1 MVPPPIYYR
10 LRSKWLAMT
19 PRARAMSICAAVAA
33 LGLCAFAAFRGDPV
47 ERAVARGDI
56 VAAKTEL
63 KQRQVADAG
72 ARTYDA
78 GRIAEAQKSFRVATA
93 SYITAFRQGDQRGL
107 ERLIDMTHDSS
118 CPARSAAASALGQ
131 VRDARA
137 VKALQELKRAR
148 FADEH
153 GKKRRRTNC
162 DSAQAARKALKRSRK
177 AKA

>member
-33 LGLCAFAAFRGDPV
+33 VGLCAFAAFRGDPV

-63 KQRQVADAG
+63 KQRQVADSG

-78 GRIAEAQKSFRVATA
+78 GRIAEAQKSFRVATVTRA
-93 SYITAFRQGDQRGL
+93 ARRAAPRPLPWGRCATR
-107 ERLIDMTHDSS
+107 
-118 CPARSAAASALGQ
+118 ARS
-131 VRDARA
+131 
-137 VKALQELKRAR
+137 
-148 FADEH
+148 
-153 GKKRRRTNC
+153 RR
-162 DSAQAARKALKRSRK
+162 
-177 AKA
+177 

>member
-33 LGLCAFAAFRGDPV
+33 VGLCAFAAFRGDPV

-56 VAAKTEL
+56 VAAKT
-63 KQRQVADAG
+63 
-72 ARTYDA
+72 
-78 GRIAEAQKSFRVATA
+78 
-93 SYITAFRQGDQRGL
+93 
-107 ERLIDMTHDSS
+107 
-118 CPARSAAASALGQ
+118 
-131 VRDARA
+131 
-137 VKALQELKRAR
+137 ELKRAR